1 MRTLLYKCPQYLYYP
16 LLDELHSFVRMR
28 LPTSR
33 NKEIRDLS
41 CSILSVYLRPRKVLA
56 ASVDAFNL
64 SQQKHGKPAL
74 NYEKRLQEELTFYLS
89 NL

>member
-1 MRTLLYKCPQYLYYP
+1 
-16 LLDELHSFVRMR
+16 MR
-28 LPTSR
+28 LPTCR

-56 ASVDAFNL
+56 PSVEAFNL

-74 NYEKRLQEELTFYLS
+74 NLEKRLQEELTFYLS